1 MRPYAELSDWIRR
14 LQQLYFIENIE
25 KTKFWNIA
33 AIELVR
39 SHDNSNKTRAL
50 VQ

>member
-1 MRPYAELSDWIRR
+1 MRSSIELSDWIRR
-14 LQQLYFIENIE
+14 LQQLYFIKNIE

-39 SHDNSNKTRAL
+39 SHDNSDKTQAL